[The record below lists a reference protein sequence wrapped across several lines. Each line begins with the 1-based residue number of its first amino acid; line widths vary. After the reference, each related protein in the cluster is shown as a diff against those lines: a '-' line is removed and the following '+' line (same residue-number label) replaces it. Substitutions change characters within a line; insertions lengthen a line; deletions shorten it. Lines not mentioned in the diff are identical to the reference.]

1 MKIAVLGC
9 GAMGSIYAARLA
21 AAGNDVLAI
30 DSYQPAIEQIA
41 RHGLRVTGPGYDQTV
56 PLRAATSAAGAS
68 AGIMDLIVLAVKAA
82 DVETGAQQALPMLGP
97 DTPVLTIQNG
107 LGSAETVA
115 GIVGDQRV
123 AVGIASGFGA
133 SRVAPGHVHHNA
145 MRAMRFGAYSSLP
158 YSIVESIARTWTQA
172 GFDAAAVTDIAAMQW
187 EKLICNVA
195 YSAPCALTGMTVG
208 QVMDD
213 PEMGPV
219 SRAAASEAWTVARAS
234 GIAVA
239 VTDPVAHVRAF
250 GAGMPDAK
258 PSALLDHEAHRVSEI
273 DVINGAVPRQGA
285 RVGVEAPVN
294 ATLTAVVK
302 AVERQWMVGRADAKA
317 P

>member
-1 MKIAVLGC
+1 MKIAVIGC

-21 AAGNDVLAI
+21 TAGNDVLAI
-30 DSYQPAIEQIA
+30 DRHEPSIERIG
-41 RHGLRVTGPGYDQTV
+41 RDGLRVSGPGYDRVV
-56 PLRAATSAAGAS
+56 PLRASTTAPDEP
-68 AGIMDLIVLAVKAA
+68 MDLIVLAVKAA
-82 DVETGAQQALPMLGP
+82 DVTVGARQALPMLGP
-97 DTPVLTIQNG
+97 ATPVLTIQNG

-115 GIVGDQRV
+115 GIVGAQRV

-158 YSIVESIARTWTQA
+158 HATVETIARAWTDA

-187 EKLICNVA
+187 EKLICNAA

-213 PEMGPV
+213 PEMAPV

-250 GAGMPDAK
+250 GAQMPDAK
-258 PSALLDHEAHRVSEI
+258 PSALLDHEARRVSEI

-285 RVGVEAPVN
+285 RVGVAAPVN

-302 AVERQWMVGRADAKA
+302 AIERQWG
-317 P
+317 

>member
-1 MKIAVLGC
+1 MKVAVIGC
-9 GAMGSIYAARLA
+9 GAMGSIYAAKLA
-21 AAGNDVLAI
+21 AAGNEVLVVDRHQPGI
-30 DSYQPAIEQIA
+30 DQIA
-41 RHGLRVTGPGYDQTV
+41 RHGLRVTGPDYDQTV
-56 PLRAATSAAGAS
+56 QLRANTVAPAET
-68 AGIMDLIVLAVKAA
+68 MDLIVLAVKAA
-82 DVETGAQQALPMLGP
+82 DVATAARQAVPMLG
-97 DTPVLTIQNG
+97 DKTSVLTIQNG
-107 LGSAETVA
+107 LGSADTVA
-115 GIVGDQRV
+115 DIVGDQRL

-133 SRVAPGHVHHNA
+133 ARVAPGHVRHNA

-158 YSIVESIARTWTQA
+158 PSTVESIAQAWADA

-219 SRAAASEAWTVARAS
+219 SRAAAKEAWRVAFAS
-234 GIAVA
+234 DIDIKVS
-239 VTDPVAHVRAF
+239 DPVEHVRTF

-258 PSALLDHEAHRVSEI
+258 PSALLDHEARRVSEI

-285 RVGVEAPVN
+285 RVGVDAPVN
-294 ATLTAVVK
+294 ATLTALVK
-302 AVERQWMVGRADAKA
+302 TIERGWATG
-317 P
+317 

>member
-1 MKIAVLGC
+1 
-9 GAMGSIYAARLA
+9 
-21 AAGNDVLAI
+21 AI
-30 DSYQPAIEQIA
+30 DRDQPSIEQMN
-41 RHGLRVTGPGYDQTV
+41 RHGLRVTGPGSDQVV
-56 PLRAATSAAGAS
+56 PLRASTTAPAEA
-68 AGIMDLIVLAVKAA
+68 MDLIVLAVKAA
-82 DVETGAQQALPMLGP
+82 NVKSGAQQALPMLGP
-97 DTPVLTIQNG
+97 ATPVLTIQNG
-107 LGSAETVA
+107 LGSAEVVA

-133 SRVAPGHVHHNA
+133 ARMAPGHVHHNA

-158 YSIVESIARTWTQA
+158 HVTVESIAQAWTDA

-187 EKLICNVA
+187 EKLICNAA

-213 PEMGPV
+213 PEIGPV
-219 SRAAASEAWTVARAS
+219 SQAAATEAWTVARTS

-239 VTDPVAHVRAF
+239 VADPVAHVRAF

-258 PSALLDHEAHRVSEI
+258 PSALLDHEARRVSEI

-285 RVGVEAPVN
+285 RVGVAAPVN
-294 ATLTAVVK
+294 ATLTALVK
-302 AVERQWMVGRADAKA
+302 SVERQWDTGELD
-317 P
+317 

>member
-1 MKIAVLGC
+1 MKIAVIGC
-9 GAMGSIYAARLA
+9 GAMGSIYAAKLG
-21 AAGNDVLAI
+21 AAGNEVLAI
-30 DSYQPAIEQIA
+30 DADRASIDQIA
-41 RHGLRVTGPGYDQTV
+41 RHGLRVTGPGADQVV
-56 PLRAATSAAGAS
+56 PLRAATAAPAE
-68 AGIMDLIVLAVKAA
+68 AMDLVVLAVKAA
-82 DVETGAQQALPMLGP
+82 DVTAGARQALPMLGAA
-97 DTPVLTIQNG
+97 TPVLTIQNG

-115 GIVGDQRV
+115 GIVGEERV

-133 SRVAPGHVHHNA
+133 ARIGPGHVHHNA

-158 YSIVESIARTWTQA
+158 CPTVEAIARAWTDA
-172 GFDAAAVTDIAAMQW
+172 GFDAGAVTDIAAMQW

-208 QVMDD
+208 QVMED

-219 SRAAASEAWTVARAS
+219 SRAAAAEAYDVARAS
-234 GIAVA
+234 GIAIA

-285 RVGVEAPVN
+285 RVGVSAPVN
-294 ATLTAVVK
+294 ATLTSVVK
-302 AVERQWMVGRADAKA
+302 AVERHWGTGELG
-317 P
+317 

>member
-1 MKIAVLGC
+1 MKIAVIGC
-9 GAMGSIYAARLA
+9 GAMGSIYAAKLA

-30 DSYQPAIEQIA
+30 DQDRASIDQIA
-41 RHGLRVTGPGYDQTV
+41 RHGLRVTGPGSDQV
-56 PLRAATSAAGAS
+56 VSLRASTVAPAEA
-68 AGIMDLIVLAVKAA
+68 MDLVVLAVKAA
-82 DVETGAQQALPMLGP
+82 DVKPGAQQALSLL
-97 DTPVLTIQNG
+97 DAATPVLTIQNG

-158 YSIVESIARTWTQA
+158 LARVESIARAWTEA
-172 GFDAAAVTDIAAMQW
+172 GFDAAAVDDIAAMQW

-195 YSAPCALTGMTVG
+195 YSAPCALTGLTVG

-219 SRAAASEAWTVARAS
+219 SRAAATEAWAVAKAS

-239 VTDPVAHVRAF
+239 VSDPVAHVRAF

-258 PSALLDHEAHRVSEI
+258 PSALLDHEARRVSEI

-302 AVERQWMVGRADAKA
+302 SVERSWGAG
-317 P
+317 

>member
-1 MKIAVLGC
+1 MKIAVIGC

-21 AAGNDVLAI
+21 AAGNDVLAV
-30 DSYQPAIEQIA
+30 DRHRPSIEQIG
-41 RHGLRVTGPGYDQTV
+41 RGGLRVTGPDYDRVV
-56 PLRAATSAAGAS
+56 PLRASTTAPDEP
-68 AGIMDLIVLAVKAA
+68 MDLIVLAVKAA
-82 DVETGAQQALPMLGP
+82 DVTVGARQALPMLGVA
-97 DTPVLTIQNG
+97 TPVLTIQNG
-107 LGSAETVA
+107 LGSADTVA
-115 GIVGDQRV
+115 DIVGAERV

-158 YSIVESIARTWTQA
+158 HATVESIARAWADA
-172 GFDAAAVTDIAAMQW
+172 GFDAAAVADIAAMQW

-208 QVMDD
+208 QVLDD

-219 SRAAASEAWTVARAS
+219 SQAAATEAWTVARAS

-239 VTDPVAHVRAF
+239 VTDPVAHVRSF
-250 GAGMPDAK
+250 GAQMPDAK
-258 PSALLDHEAHRVSEI
+258 PSALLDHEARRASEI

-285 RVGVEAPVN
+285 RVGVAAPVN
-294 ATLTAVVK
+294 ATLTALITSI
-302 AVERQWMVGRADAKA
+302 ERQWS
-317 P
+317 

>member
-1 MKIAVLGC
+1 MKIAVIGC
-9 GAMGSIYAARLA
+9 GAMGSIYAAKLA
-21 AAGNDVLAI
+21 AAGEQVLAV
-30 DSYQPAIEQIA
+30 D
-41 RHGLRVTGPGYDQTV
+41 RHRPSVDRINRDGLRVTGPGCDQVV
-56 PLRAATSAAGAS
+56 PLRASTGAVDET
-68 AGIMDLIVLAVKAA
+68 MDLVVLAVKAA
-82 DVETGAQQALPMLGP
+82 DVEAAARQALPMLGT
-97 DTPVLTIQNG
+97 DTAVLTIQNG

-115 GIVGDQRV
+115 GVVGAQRV

-145 MRAMRFGAYSSLP
+145 MRAMRFGPYSSLP
-158 YSIVESIARTWTQA
+158 HARVESIARTWVHA

-213 PEMGPV
+213 AEMGPV
-219 SRAAASEAWTVARAS
+219 SRAAATEAWSVARAS
-234 GIAVA
+234 GVAIAVA
-239 VTDPVAHVRAF
+239 DAVEHVRAF
-250 GAGMPDAK
+250 GAQMPDAK
-258 PSALLDHEAHRVSEI
+258 PSALLDHEARRVSEI

-285 RVGVEAPVN
+285 RVGVDAPVN

-302 AVERQWMVGRADAKA
+302 SIERRWR
-317 P
+317 

>member
-1 MKIAVLGC
+1 MKIAVIGC

-21 AAGNDVLAI
+21 TAGNDVLAI
-30 DSYQPAIEQIA
+30 D
-41 RHGLRVTGPGYDQTV
+41 RHEPSVERISRDGLRVTGPGYDRVV
-56 PLRAATSAAGAS
+56 PLRASTTAPDEP
-68 AGIMDLIVLAVKAA
+68 MDLIVLAIKAA
-82 DVETGAQQALPMLGP
+82 DVTVVARQALPMLGP
-97 DTPVLTIQNG
+97 ATPVLTIQNG

-115 GIVGDQRV
+115 GIVGAERV

-145 MRAMRFGAYSSLP
+145 MRAMRFGAHSSLP
-158 YSIVESIARTWTQA
+158 HATVETIARAWTDA

-187 EKLICNVA
+187 EKLICNAA

-213 PEMGPV
+213 PEMAPV
-219 SRAAASEAWTVARAS
+219 SRAAATEAWTVARAS

-239 VTDPVAHVRAF
+239 VTDPVAHARDF
-250 GAGMPDAK
+250 GAQMPDAK
-258 PSALLDHEAHRVSEI
+258 PSALLDHEARRVSEI

-285 RVGVEAPVN
+285 RVGVAAPVN
-294 ATLTAVVK
+294 ATLTALIK
-302 AVERQWMVGRADAKA
+302 AIERQWG
-317 P
+317 

>member
-1 MKIAVLGC
+1 MKIAIIGC
-9 GAMGSIYAARLA
+9 GAMGSIYAVRLG
-21 AAGNDVLAI
+21 AAGNDVLVI
-30 DSYQPAIEQIA
+30 DPDQPSIEQMN
-41 RHGLRVTGPGYDQTV
+41 RHGLRVTGPGYDEVV
-56 PLRAATSAAGAS
+56 PLRASTTAPAEA
-68 AGIMDLIVLAVKAA
+68 MDLIVLAVKAA
-82 DVETGAQQALPMLGP
+82 NVKSGAQQALPMLGP
-97 DTPVLTIQNG
+97 ATPVLTIQNG

-133 SRVAPGHVHHNA
+133 ARVAPGHVHHNA

-158 YSIVESIARTWTQA
+158 HATVESIAQAWTDA

-187 EKLICNVA
+187 EKLICNAA

-213 PEMGPV
+213 PEMAPV
-219 SRAAASEAWTVARAS
+219 SQAAATEAWTVARAS
-234 GIAVA
+234 GIAIA
-239 VTDPVAHVRAF
+239 VPDPVAHARNF
-250 GAGMPDAK
+250 GAQMPDAK
-258 PSALLDHEAHRVSEI
+258 PSALLDHEARRVSEI

-285 RVGVEAPVN
+285 RVGVAAPVN

-302 AVERQWMVGRADAKA
+302 SVERQWG
-317 P
+317 

>member
-1 MKIAVLGC
+1 MKIAVIGC

-21 AAGNDVLAI
+21 AAGCDVLAI
-30 DSYQPAIEQIA
+30 DSYQPNIEQIA
-41 RHGLRVTGPGYDQTV
+41 RRGLRVTGPGYDQTV

-68 AGIMDLIVLAVKAA
+68 AGIMDLVVLAVKAA
-82 DVETGAQQALPMLGP
+82 DVKTAAQQALPMLGM

-158 YSIVESIARTWTQA
+158 YPTVESIARTWTQA

-219 SRAAASEAWTVARAS
+219 SRAAATEAWTVARAA

-258 PSALLDHEAHRVSEI
+258 PSALLDHEARRVSEI
-273 DVINGAVPRQGA
+273 DVINGAVPRHGA

-302 AVERQWMVGRADAKA
+302 SVERKWGEQT
-317 P
+317 